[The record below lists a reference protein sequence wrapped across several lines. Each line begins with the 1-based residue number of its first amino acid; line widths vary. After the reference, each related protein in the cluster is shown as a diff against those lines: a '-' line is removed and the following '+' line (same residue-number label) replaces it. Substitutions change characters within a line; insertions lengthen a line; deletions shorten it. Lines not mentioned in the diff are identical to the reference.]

1 MSNENQVLVTALVD
15 IEHDREKPCVHFPVD
30 KADGEDKPTS
40 RLSWVGG
47 WVLVPGTVIGVIFG
61 GGALVGAHFH
71 DSWFTRAIGWV
82 VELFV

>member
-1 MSNENQVLVTALVD
+1 MSDKPDPKTAKGAKGAKTAIAKAD
-15 IEHDREKPCVHFPVD
+15 GADVD

-40 RLSWVGG
+40 RLSWVVG
-47 WVLVPGTVIGVIFG
+47 WVLVPATVIGVIFG

-71 DSWFTRAIGWV
+71 DSWFTRAIVWV

>member
-1 MSNENQVLVTALVD
+1 MSDKPDPKGAKAGKAAKTAIAKAD
-15 IEHDREKPCVHFPVD
+15 GGDVD

-40 RLSWVGG
+40 RLSWVVG

-71 DSWFTRAIGWV
+71 DSWFTRAIVWV